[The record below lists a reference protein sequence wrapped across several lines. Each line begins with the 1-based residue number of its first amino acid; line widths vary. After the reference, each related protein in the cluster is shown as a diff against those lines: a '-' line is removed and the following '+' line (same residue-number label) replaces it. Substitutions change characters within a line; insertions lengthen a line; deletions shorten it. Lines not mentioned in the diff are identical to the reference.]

1 MMNLKQLRK
10 GRGMSQDSLARFL
23 QEKRGGKAWQGPI
36 SVIESG
42 KVSPTV
48 KRLADIVEALGYSL
62 EIRAKSRGNQAVI
75 LDVKSLLGNGP
86 GDIPAGELSRV
97 KDTRVKDAVDKDTG
111 PPSIPAE
118 PIPEAAPD
126 QDQNSLQ
133 NLLQTILTK

>member
-1 MMNLKQLRK
+1 MTTLKQLRK
-10 GRGMSQDSLARFL
+10 GRGISQGALAQLL
-23 QEKRGGKAWQGPI
+23 QEKRGGKGLQGPV

-86 GDIPAGELSRV
+86 GDIPAGELPRA
-97 KDTRVKDAVDKDTG
+97 KDTHVKDAVDKDTG

-118 PIPEAAPD
+118 PIPEAVPD
-126 QDQNSLQ
+126 QDQSSLQ

>member
-1 MMNLKQLRK
+1 MKTLRQLRK
-10 GRGMSQDSLARFL
+10 EAGVSQDTLAKQL
-23 QEKRGGKAWQGPI
+23 ATIRGGGAYQGPV
-36 SVIESG
+36 SVIESC

-48 KRLADIVEALGYSL
+48 KRLADILEALGYSL

-86 GDIPAGELSRV
+86 RDIPVGELSRV
-97 KDTRVKDAVDKDTG
+97 KDTRVKDAGYKDTG